1 VVLIKRLR
9 NSLSCTHSNSRRRFL
24 VIGAGAFVTAAG
36 MTSRSVFA
44 QSAIITPERT
54 LSFYNLHTGENLKT
68 AYWVEGEYIPEALS
82 DINHL
87 LRDFRNDEIKP
98 INLGLLNLLHD
109 ITQRLGT
116 SKPIQLISGYRSSST
131 NAKLHDR
138 SSGVAKHSLH
148 MDGMAADIRI
158 PGHDLSELHKVAAA
172 MQGGGVG
179 YYPKSD
185 FVHVDVGRVRYWT
198 GA

>member
-1 VVLIKRLR
+1 LIKRLK
-9 NSLSCTHSNSRRRFL
+9 NSLSCTHSDSRRRFL
-24 VIGAGAFVTAAG
+24 AFGAGALVTAAAG
-36 MTSRSVFA
+36 MTSRSASA

-54 LSFYNLHTGENLKT
+54 LSIYNLHTGENLKT
-68 AYWVEGEYIPEALS
+68 AYWVQGEYIPESLT

-87 LRDFRNDEIKP
+87 LRDFRNNEIKP
-98 INLGLLNLLHD
+98 IHLGLLNLLHD
-109 ITQRLGT
+109 ITERLGT
-116 SKPIQLISGYRSSST
+116 SKPIQLISGYRSPAT
-131 NAKLHDR
+131 NAQLHAR

-148 MDGMAADIRI
+148 MDAMAADIRI
-158 PGHDLSELHKVAAA
+158 PGHDLSELHKVAMA

-185 FVHVDVGRVRYWT
+185 FVHVDIGRVRYWN

>member
-1 VVLIKRLR
+1 MKRLK

-24 VIGAGAFVTAAG
+24 IGAGTLVAAAAIA
-36 MTSRSVFA
+36 SRPVFA
-44 QSAIITPERT
+44 QSKNVPPERT

-68 AYWVEGEYIPEALS
+68 AYWVEGEYIPESLS

-98 INLGLLNLLHD
+98 IDLDLLNLLHAV
-109 ITQRLGT
+109 TLRLGT
-116 SKPIQLISGYRSSST
+116 SKPIQLVSGYRSPAT
-131 NAKLHDR
+131 NLMLHAR

-148 MDGMAADIRI
+148 MDGMATDIRI
-158 PGHDLSELHKVAAA
+158 PGHDLRELHKVAAS
-172 MQGGGVG
+172 MHGGGVG
-179 YYPKSD
+179 YYARSD
-185 FVHVDVGRVRYWT
+185 FVHVDVGPVRNWT

>member
-1 VVLIKRLR
+1 VLIKRLR

-24 VIGAGAFVTAAG
+24 AIGAGAFVTAAG

-68 AYWVEGEYIPEALS
+68 AYWVEGEYIPESLS

>member
-1 VVLIKRLR
+1 M
-9 NSLSCTHSNSRRRFL
+9 
-24 VIGAGAFVTAAG
+24 GAGALVTAAG
-36 MTSRSVFA
+36 ITSRPVFA
-44 QSAIITPERT
+44 QSTIITPERT

-68 AYWVEGEYIPEALS
+68 AYWVEGKYIPESLS

-98 INLGLLNLLHD
+98 IDLSLLNLLHA
-109 ITQRLGT
+109 ITLRLGT
-116 SKPIQLISGYRSSST
+116 SKPIQLVSGYRSPST
-131 NAKLHDR
+131 NARLHDR

-158 PGHDLSELHKVAAA
+158 PGHDLRELHKVAVA
-172 MQGGGVG
+172 MHGGGVG
-179 YYPKSD
+179 YYPQSD

>member
-1 VVLIKRLR
+1 VLIKRLR

-24 VIGAGAFVTAAG
+24 AIGAGAFVTAAG

-68 AYWVEGEYIPEALS
+68 AYWVEGEYIPESLS

-116 SKPIQLISGYRSSST
+116 SKPIQLISGYRSPST

>member
-1 VVLIKRLR
+1 MLIKRLR

-24 VIGAGAFVTAAG
+24 AIGAGAFVTAAG

-44 QSAIITPERT
+44 QSAIFTPERT
-54 LSFYNLHTGENLKT
+54 LSFYNLHTGETLKT
-68 AYWVEGEYIPEALS
+68 AYWVEGEYIPESLS

>member
-1 VVLIKRLR
+1 LINRLK
-9 NSLSCTHSNSRRRFL
+9 NSLNSTHSSSRRRFL
-24 VIGAGAFVTAAG
+24 AGAGALAAAAVI
-36 MTSRSVFA
+36 SRQTFA
-44 QSAIITPERT
+44 QSLTITPERT
-54 LSFYNLHTGENLKT
+54 LSFYNLHTGESLKT
-68 AYWVEGEYIPEALS
+68 AYWAEGQYIPESLS

-98 INLGLLNLLHD
+98 IDLGLLDLLHA
-109 ITQRLGT
+109 ITMQMGT
-116 SKPIQLISGYRSSST
+116 SKPIQLVSGYRSPST
-131 NAKLHDR
+131 NALLHAR

-158 PGHDLSELHKVAAA
+158 PGHDLRELHKVAVA
-172 MQGGGVG
+172 MHGGGVG
-179 YYPKSD
+179 YYAQSD

>member
-1 VVLIKRLR
+1 MIKRLK
-9 NSLSCTHSNSRRRFL
+9 NSLSCTHSDSRRRFL
-24 VIGAGAFVTAAG
+24 AIGAGALVTAATG
-36 MTSRSVFA
+36 MTSRSASA

-54 LSFYNLHTGENLKT
+54 LSIYNLHTGENLKT
-68 AYWVEGEYIPEALS
+68 AYWVQGEYIPESLT

-98 INLGLLNLLHD
+98 IHLGLLNLLHD

-116 SKPIQLISGYRSSST
+116 SKPIQLISGYRSPAT
-131 NAKLHDR
+131 NAQLHAR

-148 MDGMAADIRI
+148 MDAMAADIRI
-158 PGHDLSELHKVAAA
+158 PGHDLSELHKVAMA

-185 FVHVDVGRVRYWT
+185 FVHVDIGRVRSWN

>member
-1 VVLIKRLR
+1 MIKRLK

-24 VIGAGAFVTAAG
+24 AIGAGAFVTAAG

-68 AYWVEGEYIPEALS
+68 AYWAEGEYIPEALS

-109 ITQRLGT
+109 ITQHLGT

>member
-1 VVLIKRLR
+1 MLIKRLR

-24 VIGAGAFVTAAG
+24 AIGAGAFVTAAG

-68 AYWVEGEYIPEALS
+68 AYWVDGEYIPESLS

-116 SKPIQLISGYRSSST
+116 SKPIQLISGYRSPST

>member
-1 VVLIKRLR
+1 LIKRLR

-24 VIGAGAFVTAAG
+24 AIGAGAFVTAAG

-68 AYWVEGEYIPEALS
+68 AYWVEGEYIPESLS

>member
-1 VVLIKRLR
+1 LIKRLK

-24 VIGAGAFVTAAG
+24 AIGAGALVTATAG
-36 MTSRSVFA
+36 MASRPVFA

-68 AYWVEGEYIPEALS
+68 AYWVEGEYIPESLS
-82 DINHL
+82 EINHL

-98 INLGLLNLLHD
+98 IHLGLLNLLHD
-109 ITQRLGT
+109 ITLRLGT
-116 SKPIQLISGYRSSST
+116 SKPIQLISGYRSPAT
-131 NAKLHDR
+131 NAQLHAR

-148 MDGMAADIRI
+148 MDAMAADIRI
-158 PGHDLSELHKVAAA
+158 PGHDLSELHKVAMA

-185 FVHVDVGRVRYWT
+185 FVHVDIGRVRYWN

>member
-1 VVLIKRLR
+1 MLIKRLR
-9 NSLSCTHSNSRRRFL
+9 SSLSCPHSNSRRRFMA
-24 VIGAGAFVTAAG
+24 IGVGAFVTAAAG

-44 QSAIITPERT
+44 ESAIITPERT
-54 LSFYNLHTGENLKT
+54 LSFYNLHTGETLKT
-68 AYWVEGEYIPEALS
+68 AYWVEGEYIPESLS
-82 DINHL
+82 DIDHL

-116 SKPIQLISGYRSSST
+116 SKPIQLISGYRSPST
-131 NAKLHDR
+131 NAKLHDS

-158 PGHDLSELHKVAAA
+158 PGHDLTELHKVAVA
-172 MQGGGVG
+172 MRGGGVG
-179 YYPKSD
+179 YYPQSD
-185 FVHVDVGRVRYWT
+185 FVHVDVGRLRYWT